1 MSAEANLEESG
12 VYVRLFNGR
21 RDPGEQLNDWGADG
35 PVLGPFRFAHLV
47 WASEI
52 NLGDDGESLK
62 IVDSTV
68 FYGGTYYADFSVVSA
83 MHFNATGELRAAH
96 EPFDQAKTFPTN
108 SR

>member
-1 MSAEANLEESG
+1 MAAETDLKKSG

-21 RDPGEQLNDWGADG
+21 SDPGEQLDDWGADG
-35 PVLGPFRFAHLV
+35 PVLGPFKFTHTV

-83 MHFNATGELRAAH
+83 AHFDETDELRAAH
-96 EPFDQAKTFPTN
+96 EPFDQAKTFPHGT
-108 SR
+108 

>member
-1 MSAEANLEESG
+1 MSDETTDLSKTG

-21 RDPGEQLNDWGADG
+21 RYPSEPLDDWGTDG

-83 MHFNATGELRAAH
+83 AHFNDTGELRAAH
-96 EPFDQAKTFPTN
+96 EVFERSKTYPGAG
-108 SR
+108 